1 MMRGMSSPQRDHT
14 FFRSMAIIIAVAV
27 LVGFA
32 RTYGSALLNGTST
45 VPWIIHL
52 HAVVFTAWLMLFV
65 VQTTLIGRDRVALH
79 RTVGTA
85 GMFLAASMLIVGVAA
100 AITVAR
106 LGRRGIPGVEFPDPE
121 GFMLLSIVAIAVFS
135 VLVSAAW
142 VYRRKPQIHKR
153 LMLMATA
160 GPLVGPGVS
169 RWPVVSG
176 NSAAIGI
183 LVVSFLLAGPIY
195 DLVTRRRI
203 HPAYI
208 VGVVLGLLG
217 APPVVMAMSATA
229 AWHSAAAWPMR

>member
-1 MMRGMSSPQRDHT
+1 
-14 FFRSMAIIIAVAV
+14 
-27 LVGFA
+27 
-32 RTYGSALLNGTST
+32 
-45 VPWIIHL
+45 
-52 HAVVFTAWLMLFV
+52 
-65 VQTTLIGRDRVALH
+65 
-79 RTVGTA
+79 
-85 GMFLAASMLIVGVAA
+85 MFLAGLMLIVGVAA

-106 LGRRGIPGVEFPDPE
+106 LGHRGIPGVEFPDPE
-121 GFMLLSIVAIAVFS
+121 GFLLLSIVAIGVFS
-135 VLVSAAW
+135 VLIAAAW

-169 RWPVVSG
+169 RWPIVSG

-183 LVVSFLLAGPIY
+183 IVVAFLFAGPIY

-217 APPVVMAMSATA
+217 APPVVMAMAATGTWHSIA
-229 AWHSAAAWPMR
+229 AWMMR